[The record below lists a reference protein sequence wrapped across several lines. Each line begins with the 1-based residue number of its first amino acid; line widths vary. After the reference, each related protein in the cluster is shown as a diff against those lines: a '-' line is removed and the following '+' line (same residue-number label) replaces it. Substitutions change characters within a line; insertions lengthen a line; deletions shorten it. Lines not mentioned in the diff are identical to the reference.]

1 MPMPEEAEVV
11 VVDAVEEVVEDAEAI
26 VARIERAV
34 ENELAEIAQA
44 VVGGNGVT
52 LNLEILNPK

>member
-1 MPMPEEAEVV
+1 MPEEAEVM